1 MGILVKQNENRS
13 QYQERLAAE
22 LRERAKQQAA
32 SGEPMDQTKNSNY
45 LKNTAQS
52 SNRLGVWVSLIIVLL
67 IGFVIFVAMRSQQ

>member
-32 SGEPMDQTKNSNY
+32 KSEPMDQTKHSNY
-45 LKNTAQS
+45 LKNTAQTS
-52 SNRLGVWVSLIIVLL
+52 DKLWLWAVIAGLLL
-67 IGFVIFVAMRSQQ
+67 ICFAIFIASR